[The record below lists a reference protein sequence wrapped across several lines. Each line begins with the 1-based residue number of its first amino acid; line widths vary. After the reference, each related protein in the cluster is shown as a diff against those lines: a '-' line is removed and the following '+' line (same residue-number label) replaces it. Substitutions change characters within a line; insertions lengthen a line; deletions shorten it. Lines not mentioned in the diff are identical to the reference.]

1 MLNFPIGED
10 IFIATQHVDMRKA
23 FDGLAIYIKDTLE
36 KEPLTGKWFV
46 FFNRGRD
53 RVKIFY
59 WDRNGSCIW
68 YKRLEGG
75 VFRPPRITDR
85 VYSINAH
92 ELNLL
97 LEGIELTNKQRLGSV
112 PIITVD

>member
-10 IFIATQHVDMRKA
+10 ILIATKPVDMRKA

-68 YKRLEGG
+68 YKRLEEG
-75 VFRPPRITDR
+75 VFRPPRISEG
-85 VYSINAH
+85 VYTINAH

-97 LEGIELTNKQRLGSV
+97 LEGIELTNKQRLGTV
-112 PIITVD
+112 PVITVN